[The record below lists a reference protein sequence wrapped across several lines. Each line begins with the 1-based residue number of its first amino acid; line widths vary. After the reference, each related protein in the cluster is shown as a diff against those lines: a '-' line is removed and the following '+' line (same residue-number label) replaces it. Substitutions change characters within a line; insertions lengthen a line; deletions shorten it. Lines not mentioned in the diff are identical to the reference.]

1 MCYCVFY
8 RPLDQRGGA
17 NVLILSPTRELAQQ
31 IQSEVIKYNYKGIK
45 RYNRYLSF
53 VMYVHNQFGEIL
65 QDGCYHTNI
74 TAARCTMNDMLFQ
87 NPVGFSFFDQLNV
100 QIYHYISYNIISYY
114 HASGHKSLYTLCYK
128 NHYLPYINIFSD
140 TRYI

>member
-45 RYNRYLSF
+45 RYNRYLSSAD
-53 VMYVHNQFGEIL
+53 HNRFGETL
-65 QDGCYHTNI
+65 RK
-74 TAARCTMNDMLFQ
+74 AAI
-87 NPVGFSFFDQLNV
+87 V
-100 QIYHYISYNIISYY
+100 QIS
-114 HASGHKSLYTLCYK
+114 
-128 NHYLPYINIFSD
+128 
-140 TRYI
+140 